1 MRKMESASLS
11 IPYAMESR
19 VAAKGCR
26 RLLVCCVCGSS
37 HQLTLIMNT
46 SQPIDTSTPRG
57 KYFDGA
63 AGYSSVARYMLI
75 AQPLSSPS
83 ADDQQNDHVSYS
95 LGKEPLILNLVAA
108 FHSPRYHSDA

>member
-26 RLLVCCVCGSS
+26 RLLVCCVCGSG

-46 SQPIDTSTPRG
+46 SQVIG
-57 KYFDGA
+57 
-63 AGYSSVARYMLI
+63 
-75 AQPLSSPS
+75 QPLWSPS